1 MDLEIKNKIALVTG
15 SSSGIGLSTAIE
27 LIKNGTKVWI
37 CARNESK
44 LLEAEEIIK
53 KETKENPFI
62 FQVDVSKE
70 KEITKMIDHIQE
82 KHSKIDILINNAGR
96 AQAGGV
102 LDTNTDQWIDM
113 FNLKVLAMTNLCKLV
128 IPKMI
133 ENKWGRIVN
142 MSSIGGVYP
151 NPKLTISH
159 ALSAAIINITKS
171 LALDVANKRILIN
184 SIGIGA
190 INTDNWK
197 SNMIPKVK
205 KTRPD
210 LSKLKDHEIIKKLGA
225 ELTPVGRFGKPEEI
239 AWLACYLAS
248 NKNGF
253 ITGANI
259 DASGGADKFM

>member
-27 LIKNGTKVWI
+27 LMKNNVKVWI
-37 CARNESK
+37 CSRNKSK
-44 LLEAEEIIK
+44 LLKAEHIIK
-53 KETKENPFI
+53 NKINKKPFT
-62 FQVDVSKE
+62 FQVDVSSE
-70 KEITKMIDHIQE
+70 KQINKMVSHIHS
-82 KHSKIDILINNAGR
+82 KHSNIDILINNAGR

-102 LDTNTDQWIDM
+102 LDTSVDQWQDM
-113 FNLKVLAMTNLCKLV
+113 MNLKILAMTNLCKLV

-133 ENKWGRIVN
+133 GKKWGRIVN
-142 MSSIGGVYP
+142 MSSVGGVYP

-159 ALSAAIINITKS
+159 ALSAAINNITKS
-171 LALDVANKRILIN
+171 LALDVANKGILIN

-210 LSKLKDHEIIKKLGA
+210 LSKLSDREIIKKLGA

-239 AWLACYLAS
+239 AYLACFLAS

-259 DASGGADKFM
+259 EASGGADKFM